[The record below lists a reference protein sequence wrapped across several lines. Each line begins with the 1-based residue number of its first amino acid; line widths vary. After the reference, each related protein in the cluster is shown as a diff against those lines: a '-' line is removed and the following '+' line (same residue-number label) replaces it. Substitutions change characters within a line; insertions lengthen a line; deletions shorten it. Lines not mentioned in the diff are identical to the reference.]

1 MRVVFMGTPAFAVPS
16 LRALVEAGHE
26 VVSVLSQPDRPVG
39 RGRRLTAPPVKVAA
53 LELGLDVFQPHRVKD
68 PQAFGHLKAARA
80 DVFVVVGYG
89 QIIPRTVLDLPLL
102 GCVNVHASLL
112 PKYRGAAPINWA
124 IVRGETTTGVTT
136 MLIEERL
143 DAGDMLIER
152 ETPIGPDETAV
163 ELAER
168 LAPMGADLA
177 VETLAG
183 LEHGLITPRKQN
195 DADATFAPILKRED
209 GRIDWSL
216 PAIKIFNR
224 VRGFVPW
231 PGSYTW
237 FRGKRLHIHRAKP
250 LVAPPTADSPGPGVI
265 QALPDEVRVGC
276 GKWTVLRIE
285 EVQMEGKKRM
295 AAADFLCG
303 HQPREHERLR
313 DDTLGEE
320 TSGEES

>member
-1 MRVVFMGTPAFAVPS
+1 MRVVFMGTPAFAVPT

-39 RGRRLTAPPVKVAA
+39 RGRHLTAPPVKVAA

-68 PQAFGHLKAARA
+68 PQAFGHLEAARA

-89 QIIPRTVLDLPLL
+89 QIVPRAVIDLPLL

-112 PKYRGAAPINWA
+112 PKYRGAAPIHWA

-143 DAGDMLIER
+143 DAGDMLLER

-163 ELAER
+163 DLAAR

-177 VETLAG
+177 IETLAG
-183 LEHGLITPRKQN
+183 LQDGLITPRKQN
-195 DADATFAPILKRED
+195 DAEATLAPILKRED
-209 GRIDWSL
+209 GKIDWGL
-216 PAIKIFNR
+216 PAGQIFNR

-231 PGSYTW
+231 PGSYTS
-237 FRGKRLHIHRAKP
+237 FRGKRLHIHRARP
-250 LVAPPTADSPGPGVI
+250 HASPRAGDSPGPGLI
-265 QALPDEVRVGC
+265 SASGDEVRVCC
-276 GKWTVLRIE
+276 GEGTILQIE

-295 AAADFLCG
+295 AAADFLHG
-303 HQPREHERLR
+303 RQPRENERLG
-313 DDTLGEE
+313 DETLGKE
-320 TSGEES
+320 TP

>member
-1 MRVVFMGTPAFAVPS
+1 MRVVFMGTPAFAVPT

-68 PQAFGHLKAARA
+68 PQAFGHLEAARA

-89 QIIPRTVLDLPLL
+89 QIIPRAVIDIPLL

-112 PKYRGAAPINWA
+112 PKYRGAAPIHWA

-143 DAGDMLIER
+143 DAGDMLLER

-163 ELAER
+163 DLAAR

-177 VETLAG
+177 IETLAG
-183 LEHGLITPRKQN
+183 LQDGLITPRKQN
-195 DADATFAPILKRED
+195 DAEATLAPILKRED
-209 GRIDWSL
+209 GKIDWGL
-216 PAIKIFNR
+216 PAGQIFNR

-231 PGSYTW
+231 PGSYTS
-237 FRGKRLHIHRAKP
+237 FRGKRLHVHRAQP
-250 LVAPPTADSPGPGVI
+250 IAGDSLGPGVI
-265 QALPDEVRVGC
+265 RALGDEVRVGC
-276 GKWTVLRIE
+276 GEGTVLQIE
-285 EVQMEGKKRM
+285 EVQMEGKNRM
-295 AAADFLCG
+295 AAADFLRG
-303 HQPREHERLR
+303 HQPRGNERLG
-313 DDTLGEE
+313 DETLGEGTSGEE
-320 TSGEES
+320 TS